1 MKQLTFDRPPGAW
14 PLMLRVTATAFKRAP
29 VVEALSA
36 VTRVLPEVGV
46 HAQHVD
52 TYRRL
57 CGFPPEG
64 GVPLTYPQLLGFSL
78 VLDYLAS
85 EDCPW
90 PVLGLIHLG
99 NRIEQRESIA
109 VGDVLR
115 VEVCSGR
122 LFAHPKGQV
131 LTVEMKVSRAG
142 VPVWLATQ
150 TLLRRGVAN
159 PAGPAFDIAGLNT
172 NTAALDAPPL
182 EQLASIP
189 VAADTGRRYARLS
202 GDFNPIH
209 LWPFTAKLF
218 GFRRAIAH
226 GLWSQARAVAQLG
239 PNAAGA
245 GSVLETQFMAPLML
259 PAQPSLWVAREAGR
273 LRFELRDAKGDRV
286 HFRSLWTGA
295 RL

>member
-1 MKQLTFDRPPGAW
+1 LKQLAFDRPPGAW
-14 PLMLRVTATAFKRAP
+14 PLLLRVAATAFKRAP
-29 VVEALSA
+29 SVDTLTA
-36 VTRVLPEVGV
+36 VRRVLPEVGV
-46 HAQHVD
+46 QAQHVD

-57 CGFPPEG
+57 CGFPADSA
-64 GVPLTYPQLLGFSL
+64 VPLTYPQLLGFSL

-85 EDCPW
+85 DDCPW

-109 VGDVLR
+109 IGDVLR
-115 VEVCSGR
+115 VEVCTGQ

-131 LTVEMKVSRAG
+131 FTVEIHVLRAG
-142 VPVWLATQ
+142 VPVWIATQ
-150 TLLRRGVAN
+150 TLLRRGVTH
-159 PAGPAFDIAGLNT
+159 PVGPAFDV
-172 NTAALDAPPL
+172 AASDGPAAVVDAPPL
-182 EQLASIP
+182 EQIASIP

-209 LWPFTAKLF
+209 LWPLTAKLF

-239 PNAAGA
+239 PSIAG
-245 GSVLETQFMAPLML
+245 GRSVLDTRFLAPLML
-259 PAQPSLWVAREAGR
+259 PAQPSLWVAGDEGR
-273 LRFELRDAKGDRV
+273 LRFELRDAEGERV

>member
-1 MKQLTFDRPPGAW
+1 
-14 PLMLRVTATAFKRAP
+14 MLRAAATAFKRGP
-29 VVEALSA
+29 SVDALTA
-36 VTRVLPEVGV
+36 VRRVLPEVAV
-46 HAQHVD
+46 QARHVD

-57 CGFPPEG
+57 CGFPG
-64 GVPLTYPQLLGFSL
+64 DGAVPLTYPQLLGFSL

-85 EDCPW
+85 GDCPW

-109 VGDVLR
+109 IGDVLR
-115 VEVCSGR
+115 IEVCTGQ

-131 LTVEMKVSRAG
+131 FTVGMQVLRAG
-142 VPVWLATQ
+142 VPVWVATQ
-150 TLLRRGVAN
+150 TLLRRGVTHPVGPVFDVA
-159 PAGPAFDIAGLNT
+159 ASDGPAAVV
-172 NTAALDAPPL
+172 DAPPL
-182 EQLASIP
+182 EQIASIP

-209 LWPFTAKLF
+209 LWPLTAKLF

-239 PNAAGA
+239 PSIAG
-245 GSVLETQFMAPLML
+245 GRSVLDTRFMAPLML
-259 PAQPSLWVAREAGR
+259 PAQPSLWVAGDEGR
-273 LRFELRDAKGDRV
+273 LRFELRDAEGERV